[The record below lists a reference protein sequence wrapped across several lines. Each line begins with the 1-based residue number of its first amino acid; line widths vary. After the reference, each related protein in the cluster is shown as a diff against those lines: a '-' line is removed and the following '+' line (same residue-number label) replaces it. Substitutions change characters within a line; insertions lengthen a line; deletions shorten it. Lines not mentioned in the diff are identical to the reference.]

1 MRKALF
7 KIREKMRRREFIL
20 GTNTTFNDA
29 CVTELLGDCGFDF
42 IWIDMEHT
50 TITKDSAVQHLIAC
64 RASGAASFERIP
76 WNDPVLAKPILDMGA
91 DGIIIP
97 QIRSYDE
104 AVAAVA
110 AMKYPPK
117 GVRGWAPVLRLRA
130 GHAGVHDRVRGR
142 PHPLPAPDRAHRR
155 CARY

>member
-64 RASGAASFERIP
+64 RHSAEET
-76 WNDPVLAKPILDMGA
+76 AKILGA
-91 DGIIIP
+91 DSLG
-97 QIRSYDE
+97 Y
-104 AVAAVA
+104 
-110 AMKYPPK
+110 
-117 GVRGWAPVLRLRA
+117 L
-130 GHAGVHDRVRGR
+130 
-142 PHPLPAPDRAHRR
+142 PLPSLVSLAGGCGYCSACFDGSYPTAVPKDTRKDRFEQKLSERKNEVQNGV
-155 CARY
+155 

>member
-50 TITKDSAVQHLIAC
+50 TITKDSAVQHERNQAAPARFRQREESMAARIRGKFIEQPPIKTNVVN
-64 RASGAASFERIP
+64 RAQKYSETLDRDSIGAGR
-76 WNDPVLAKPILDMGA
+76 DAKRQM
-91 DGIIIP
+91 
-97 QIRSYDE
+97 
-104 AVAAVA
+104 
-110 AMKYPPK
+110 
-117 GVRGWAPVLRLRA
+117 
-130 GHAGVHDRVRGR
+130 
-142 PHPLPAPDRAHRR
+142 
-155 CARY
+155 